1 MEGMR
6 DLIRLK
12 KGMCEVTL
20 PGGGIKIISWKTN
33 KKEVGRGEKQRERSL
48 ELEQRMKRESKCI

>member
-6 DLIRLK
+6 DLIGLK
-12 KGMCEVTL
+12 KGTCEVTL
-20 PGGGIKIISWKTN
+20 AGGGIKIISWKT

-48 ELEQRMKRESKCI
+48 ELEQRMKRESRCI

>member
-6 DLIRLK
+6 DLIGLK
-12 KGMCEVTL
+12 KGTCEVTL
-20 PGGGIKIISWKTN
+20 AGGRHKNNFLEN

-48 ELEQRMKRESKCI
+48 ELEQRMKRESRCI